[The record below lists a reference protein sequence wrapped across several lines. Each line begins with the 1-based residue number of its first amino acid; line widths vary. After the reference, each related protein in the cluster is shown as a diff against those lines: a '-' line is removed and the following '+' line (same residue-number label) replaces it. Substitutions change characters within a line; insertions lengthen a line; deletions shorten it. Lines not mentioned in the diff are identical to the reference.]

1 MLKTIRNQIED
12 HIKQS
17 EDFNVN
23 IGIAVRVDK
32 FSDSSIDMYVRCF
45 TKSNSWNEWLSVKE
59 KLAIEIKQIVES
71 NKASFAFPSSSIYI
85 EKK

>member
-1 MLKTIRNQIED
+1 MIRNQIED
-12 HIKQS
+12 HIKEH
-17 EDFNVN
+17 EDFNTQL
-23 IGIAVRVDK
+23 GIAVRVDK

-45 TKSNSWNEWLSVKE
+45 TDTDSWNEWLAVKE
-59 KLAIEIKQIVES
+59 RLAIAIKQIVEN